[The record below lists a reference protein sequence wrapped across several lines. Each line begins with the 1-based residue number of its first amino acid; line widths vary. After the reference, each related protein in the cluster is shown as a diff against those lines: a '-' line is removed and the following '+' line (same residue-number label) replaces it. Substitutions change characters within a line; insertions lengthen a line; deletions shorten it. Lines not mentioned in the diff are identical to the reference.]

1 MDKEANWIPKSMVVR
16 QMATDGKTLAG
27 ACHPTLMS
35 PEAKAKYIAKQTK
48 RFTETWRQL
57 QTKD

>member
-1 MDKEANWIPKSMVVR
+1 MSNNANQIPESKVVNQMISDGMMVS
-16 QMATDGKTLAG
+16 T
-27 ACHPTLMS
+27 ACHPTIMS
-35 PEAKAKYIAKQTK
+35 PEDKAKYIAKQTK